1 MWWKGLD
8 MHSTST
14 ERKNIN
20 CTQQK
25 YDACNPSMRRRERE
39 REMRKEKGEREGW
52 CFSEFSNCVCFCLLS
67 ISRPPSLSLSLFTL
81 SHTNNLPRRQRAND
95 HWTQKTFS
103 HTLSLF
109 HHTALTSPTS
119 SPLSLAVAGRGGQM
133 YVCGTNSPLLHSS
146 SRPTLPSPLPE
157 QALHVASS
165 SSSWCCLIFHNSQQ
179 QQEQP
184 LEKEAKDRP
193 SWSSSRLCCWLSSS
207 PSKLDPEVGR
217 LIQYR
222 LYFYTWIHDLDRLW
236 VVNWIVER
244 GKEIWKVFVLLF
256 SFRRWLE
263 TFWVKKKTGFSTL
276 DPFVR
281 SRSKFCGNWNFV
293 NCKKFDFNQKK
304 KTKTSTNEKDAS
316 RLTKKGTATIGGG
329 VRTGNAKVVGFVHWT
344 THSVRHC
351 SVDNLYLPTSQLLL
365 NIFGSTFC
373 SFKLILR
380 LVNPWTIYLPKKTF
394 FRCCFIVPSKVL
406 VYVLP
411 RNQILCMTVSMFQ
424 F

>member
-1 MWWKGLD
+1 MKRFRHAQ
-8 MHSTST
+8 HSDGKKKHKLHTAKIWRMQSIHAK
-14 ERKNIN
+14 EGE
-20 CTQQK
+20 
-25 YDACNPSMRRRERE
+25 RERE

-67 ISRPPSLSLSLFTL
+67 LSRPPSLSLALSL
-81 SHTNNLPRRQRAND
+81 SHTKTIFLDVSARTIIE
-95 HWTQKTFS
+95 HKKTFS

-119 SPLSLAVAGRGGQM
+119 SPLSLAVAGRGGLM

-263 TFWVKKKTGFSTL
+263 TFWVKKNRFFDLG
-276 DPFVR
+276 PVR
-281 SRSKFCGNWNFV
+281 K
-293 NCKKFDFNQKK
+293 
-304 KTKTSTNEKDAS
+304 
-316 RLTKKGTATIGGG
+316 I
-329 VRTGNAKVVGFVHWT
+329 
-344 THSVRHC
+344 
-351 SVDNLYLPTSQLLL
+351 
-365 NIFGSTFC
+365 
-373 SFKLILR
+373 SFKVLWQL
-380 LVNPWTIYLPKKTF
+380 K
-394 FRCCFIVPSKVL
+394 FRELQKVW
-406 VYVLP
+406 
-411 RNQILCMTVSMFQ
+411 F
-424 F
+424 